1 MAFYLTY
8 NTLVEEVKQ
17 YIQRT
22 DPEIIASIDMFIML
36 GERRVS
42 RDLNIL
48 GLLKFIT
55 GVLGPGDPLYA
66 SAGIMAKPTRWL
78 KTNSFFVGYNQLN
91 ETGYNSQKPLYN
103 RENSFAFAYWPNR
116 TITAPPLYYAD
127 YEYNQWLI
135 VPTPDDTYPYLLSY
149 FEVPALLDAEVST
162 NFLTDYDP
170 DILISATLIEAFMYL
185 KNFTWASEW
194 EKKYQNALQSM
205 GALNE
210 SLKRDSQ
217 DVRGGN

>member
-8 NTLVEEVKQ
+8 NTLDTEVRQ
-17 YIQRT
+17 YIQRD
-22 DPEIIASIDMFIML
+22 DPSIIASIPMFIML
-36 GERRVS
+36 AERRIS

-55 GVLGPGDPLYA
+55 GILGTGDDLYHQPGV
-66 SAGIMAKPTRWL
+66 MEKPTRWL
-78 KTNSFFVGYNQLN
+78 KTNSFFVGYDQLN
-91 ETGYNSQKPLYN
+91 ETGYKSQRPLYN

-116 TITAPPLYYAD
+116 TLTAPPQYYAD

-135 VPTPDDTYPYLLSY
+135 VPTPDNPYPYLLSY
-149 FEVPALLDAEVST
+149 FQVPELLDTSVST

-170 DILISATLIEAFMYL
+170 DILISATLVEAFMYL
-185 KNFTWASEW
+185 KNFSWAREW
-194 EKKYQNALQSM
+194 EEKYQNALKSM
-205 GALNE
+205 GILNE

-217 DVRGGN
+217 DVRGGS